1 MTPRRVIQAASFV
14 IFLVLLWYA
23 AFPLVLPVPVDLFL
37 RMDPLILIAT
47 IITTRGFI
55 AVLLPGVVIVLLT
68 IVFGRFFCSMI
79 CPLGTSIDISD
90 RLIRG
95 SKAAAGERT
104 SLKPKWKL
112 IKYLALLFILTAAL
126 LKVSLAA
133 YGAPIPIITRLTG
146 LLVYPVFTLMADAG
160 FTILRPIA
168 DKAGITSLAY
178 ADLLNPV
185 FALQW
190 FILALPGVIF
200 VLAFWAPRFW
210 CRYLCPSG
218 AIFALFSMRPLLIRR
233 RVTGQCTSCGLCRK
247 RCPMDAIAEDPH
259 ATDFAECIVCR
270 RCFEVC
276 PEDAVRFAANKGDM
290 AQRVIRFSANR
301 RALIGSAL
309 AGLLAALIARA
320 GLKGIACEGGPGRI
334 MDSTL
339 IRPPGAVSECSFL
352 DKCVGCGECM
362 KACPTNTL
370 QPSGM
375 AAGLAGFFSPVVV
388 PRRGPCDPT
397 CNACGH
403 VCPTEAIRPL
413 PLEEKRYAKIGT
425 ASIMRQKC
433 IAWEYGKACLICD
446 EVCPY
451 GAISLLQVSG
461 IAVAV
466 PYVEESRCNGCG
478 FCEYYCPVQAK
489 AAIVVEPMDAI
500 RLDKGSYRES
510 SKELGL
516 SIEPKQQGSDG
527 PKDSSQAPDE
537 TLPPGFTE

>member
-1 MTPRRVIQAASFV
+1 
-14 IFLVLLWYA
+14 
-23 AFPLVLPVPVDLFL
+23 
-37 RMDPLILIAT
+37 
-47 IITTRGFI
+47 
-55 AVLLPGVVIVLLT
+55 
-68 IVFGRFFCSMI
+68 
-79 CPLGTSIDISD
+79 
-90 RLIRG
+90 
-95 SKAAAGERT
+95 
-104 SLKPKWKL
+104 
-112 IKYLALLFILTAAL
+112 
-126 LKVSLAA
+126 
-133 YGAPIPIITRLTG
+133 
-146 LLVYPVFTLMADAG
+146 
-160 FTILRPIA
+160 
-168 DKAGITSLAY
+168 
-178 ADLLNPV
+178 
-185 FALQW
+185 
-190 FILALPGVIF
+190 
-200 VLAFWAPRFW
+200 
-210 CRYLCPSG
+210 
-218 AIFALFSMRPLLIRR
+218 
-233 RVTGQCTSCGLCRK
+233 
-247 RCPMDAIAEDPH
+247 MDAIAQDPH

-270 RCFEVC
+270 RCSDIC
-276 PEDAVRFAANKGDM
+276 PEDAVRFAADKGDM
-290 AQRVIRFSANR
+290 ARRVIRFSAHR

-320 GLKGIACEGGPGRI
+320 GLKGMACEGGPGRI

-425 ASIMRQKC
+425 ASIMRQRC

-451 GAISLLQVSG
+451 GAISLQQVSG

-500 RLDKGSYRES
+500 RLDKGSYRD
-510 SKELGL
+510 KGKQIGL
-516 SIEPKQQGSDG
+516 AIEPKQQGMPESPEKPSG
-527 PKDSSQAPDE
+527 PE
-537 TLPPGFTE
+537 NTLPPGFTE

>member
-1 MTPRRVIQAASFV
+1 MV
-14 IFLVLLWYA
+14 
-23 AFPLVLPVPVDLFL
+23 
-37 RMDPLILIAT
+37 
-47 IITTRGFI
+47 
-55 AVLLPGVVIVLLT
+55 
-68 IVFGRFFCSMI
+68 

-90 RLIRG
+90 RLFRG
-95 SKAAAGERT
+95 SKATAGKRT
-104 SLKPKWKL
+104 SRKENWKL

-126 LKVSLAA
+126 LRVSLAA
-133 YGAPIPIITRLTG
+133 YGAPIPIATRVYA
-146 LLVYPVFTLMADAG
+146 LLVYPVFTLVADAG
-160 FTILRPIA
+160 LGIIRPIA
-168 DKAGITSLAY
+168 DKAGITELAY

-190 FILALPGVIF
+190 FILVLPGVIF
-200 VLAFWAPRFW
+200 ASAIWAPRFW
-210 CRYLCPSG
+210 CRFLCPSG
-218 AIFALFSMRPLLIRR
+218 AVLAFFSMRPLLIRR
-233 RVTGQCTSCGLCRK
+233 RVSRQCTSCSLCRK
-247 RCPMDAIAEDPH
+247 GCPMDAIAQDPH

-270 RCFEVC
+270 RCSDVC
-276 PEDAVRFAANKGDM
+276 PEDAVRFASSKGDT
-290 AQRVIRFSANR
+290 AQRVIRFSAHR

-334 MDSTL
+334 MDPTL
-339 IRPPGAVSECSFL
+339 IRPPGAVPECSFL

-375 AAGLAGFFSPVVV
+375 AAGLAGIFSPAVV

-425 ASIMRQKC
+425 ASIMRQRC

-451 GAISLLQVSG
+451 GAVSLQQVSG

-500 RLDKGSYRES
+500 RLDEGSYRLK
-510 SKELGL
+510 SKQLGL
-516 SIEPKQQGSDG
+516 AIEPKQKGMPESTERPNG
-527 PKDSSQAPDE
+527 PEDA
-537 TLPPGFTE
+537 LPPGFTE